1 MAKIKLSWP
10 GLAFL
15 ACAGAIGIMM
25 YVFSMSLVK
34 GKNIWPLMVF
44 VAQILIPFPLLL
56 FGKQSDDGT
65 GWKTS
70 DPSVLQHLGF
80 WMTGLFVGFGLLEPI
95 FMYNEGIL
103 SREQVQGGGKHTL
116 TQPTTWLLRGV
127 LQGGIYAPGCQ
138 AARSASTPVF
148 FRSF

>member
-103 SREQVQGGGKHTL
+103 SREQI
-116 TQPTTWLLRGV
+116 LLMYGAIVWIGV
-127 LQGGIYAPGCQ
+127 AFGI
-138 AARSASTPVF
+138 AAKLCGTREDGYDDIM
-148 FRSF
+148 